1 MFCLK
6 TPLAF
11 FFIDY
16 PGGHNHVQ
24 MGMIFKFT
32 IMGMQDGMSSDPSL
46 ELWITAEGWFAG
58 AASGEPSD
66 DEKRLGRGV
75 GRLLTWTT
83 PTVSHSCRRASH
95 MNRRPRCRT

>member
-58 AASGEPSD
+58 AASGGPATMKSGWGVEWGAFLPGRHRPSLIPAAEPH
-66 DEKRLGRGV
+66 
-75 GRLLTWTT
+75 T
-83 PTVSHSCRRASH
+83 
-95 MNRRPRCRT
+95 